1 MQELADLDEATGKL
15 MTMVYLWFNGR
26 AVGIRVVPDEAE
38 VTLYA
43 QHQRDKQ
50 RLVETHGIE
59 ALPWPHGV

>member
-1 MQELADLDEATGKL
+1 VL
-15 MTMVYLWFNGR
+15 
-26 AVGIRVVPDEAE
+26 PDEAE

-59 ALPWPHGV
+59 ALPWPHTAYEGSTDLLRCFPSV